1 MAVTVYR
8 NFSQITKCLHSFQRG
23 FSSSAAT
30 QLEPFKLIKLAN
42 KNGVYNV
49 QLDSPSTRNALSLEM
64 LNELCTTFK
73 MVNEAKDSRCVLLSS
88 TGKVFSAGHNLKEL
102 TKDTPET
109 HHGLVFSTCTSLMKL
124 LLDCP
129 VPIVAKVDG
138 IAAAA
143 GCQLIAMCDIVV
155 ASSNSMFSTPGV
167 NLGLFCSTPGVAVAR
182 SIPMKLASYMLYTG
196 LPISAEEA
204 LKAGLVSRVVKA
216 EQLESET
223 QKVIESIREKSLPV
237 IRLGKQFLQRQI
249 KMDDI
254 MEAYKE
260 GESVMV
266 SNLQLYDTQEGL
278 QSFSE
283 KRKPQFQD
291 K

>member
-1 MAVTVYR
+1 MAMTVYR
-8 NFSQITKCLHSFQRG
+8 KFSQIKGLHSFKKG

-30 QLEPFKLIKLAN
+30 QLEPFKLIKFAN
-42 KNGVYNV
+42 QNGVYNV

-64 LNELCTTFK
+64 LNELHTTFK

-102 TKDTPET
+102 TKDIPQT

-124 LLDCP
+124 LLECP
-129 VPIVAKVDG
+129 VPVVAKVDG

-143 GCQLIAMCDIVV
+143 GCQLVAMCDIVV
-155 ASSNSMFSTPGV
+155 ASSHSTFSTPGV

-196 LPISAEEA
+196 LPISADEA

-249 KMDDI
+249 KMNNI
-254 MEAYKE
+254 MEAYK
-260 GESVMV
+260 
-266 SNLQLYDTQEGL
+266 
-278 QSFSE
+278 
-283 KRKPQFQD
+283 
-291 K
+291 

>member
-1 MAVTVYR
+1 MTMAVYR
-8 NFSQITKCLHSFQRG
+8 NCSQIKCLRSYKKS

-30 QLEPFKLIKLAN
+30 QLEHFKLIKFAN
-42 KNGVYNV
+42 QNGVYNV

-64 LNELCTTFK
+64 LNELHTTFK

-102 TKDTPET
+102 TKDIPET

-143 GCQLIAMCDIVV
+143 GCQLVAMCDIVV
-155 ASSNSMFSTPGV
+155 ASSTSMFSTPGV
-167 NLGLFCSTPGVAVAR
+167 NLGLFCSTPGVAIAR

-216 EQLESET
+216 DQLETET
-223 QKVIESIREKSLPV
+223 QKVIESIRQKSLPV

-249 KMDDI
+249 KMDNI

-260 GESVMV
+260 GESVMMN
-266 SNLQLYDTQEGL
+266 NLQLHDTQEGL

>member
-1 MAVTVYR
+1 MAVYR
-8 NFSQITKCLHSFQRG
+8 NCSQIKCLSSYKKS

-30 QLEPFKLIKLAN
+30 QLEHFKLIKFAN
-42 KNGVYNV
+42 QNGVYNV

-64 LNELCTTFK
+64 LNELHTTFK
-73 MVNEAKDSRCVLLSS
+73 MVNEVKDSRCVLLSS

-102 TKDTPET
+102 TKDIPET

-143 GCQLIAMCDIVV
+143 GCQLVAMCDIVV
-155 ASSNSMFSTPGV
+155 ASSTSMFSTPGV
-167 NLGLFCSTPGVAVAR
+167 NLGLFCSTPGVAIAR

-216 EQLESET
+216 DQLETET
-223 QKVIESIREKSLPV
+223 QKVIESIRQKSLPV

-249 KMDDI
+249 KMDNI

-260 GESVMV
+260 GESVMMN
-266 SNLQLYDTQEGL
+266 NLQLHDTQEGL